1 MEAFMRRN
9 AGDEAFEAIDPEVRK
24 RLLDNVALFFS
35 IEMPAFA
42 RFIPDRERTRASGV
56 PLTVLVGEQNRDT
69 WFGTAAAWLA
79 EGTGA
84 DLVEMP
90 GDTGGSRATR
100 RSSFRWCAA

>member
-90 GDTGGSRATR
+90 GGHGGFQSNAKELV
-100 RSSFRWCAA
+100 